1 MQMHRSWVTVTYI
14 LCSIDFGYSISQNLY
29 LTDVQLNKCNS
40 SWGVQKRCLLIGIF
54 DLHFMLLRLCLS
66 YHHGQW
72 YNVPHLK
79 FLYIEWLSNFTH
91 IIEEYSSNYQS
102 NSFKYVKKVGH
113 MIPFF
118 YVDIWSSDLRVVPEK
133 WVCTWTQGDK
143 PLKTNKASTNLNP
156 FYASP
161 N

>member
-1 MQMHRSWVTVTYI
+1 M
-14 LCSIDFGYSISQNLY
+14 
-29 LTDVQLNKCNS
+29 
-40 SWGVQKRCLLIGIF
+40 LLIGFF

-118 YVDIWSSDLRVVPEK
+118 YVDLVFRFKGCSREMGLHMDTGGQTIKNKQGFYKFKSLLCLTKLIFSSDFLVLKNWCV
-133 WVCTWTQGDK
+133 WVS
-143 PLKTNKASTNLNP
+143 LKNFFNIFSIWKMLLMAS
-156 FYASP
+156 
-161 N
+161 